1 MNGKKNLYILAAMF
15 FVALLTMPAVSADE
29 HADNEDTVKAAEATS
44 KGYIAIGAALAVGL
58 AGIGTGLAQSNIG
71 SAAIGAVAEDD
82 KNFTNGLIFTAIPET
97 IVIFGLVIFSINHL
111 RVVKWVLRKF
121 SSRLKKPAKRRLQT
135 YAKQPL
141 KRLKLKWKRLPKSLT
156 I

>member
-1 MNGKKNLYILAAMF
+1 MNGKKNLYILAAVF
-15 FVALLTMPAVSADE
+15 FVALLTTPVVSAEE

-97 IVIFGLVIFSINHL
+97 IVIFGLVISALIIPRINVFHH
-111 RVVKWVLRKF
+111 RF
-121 SSRLKKPAKRRLQT
+121 QF
-135 YAKQPL
+135 QH
-141 KRLKLKWKRLPKSLT
+141 
-156 I
+156 

>member
-15 FVALLTMPAVSADE
+15 FVALLTMPAVSAEE
-29 HADNEDTVKAAEATS
+29 HADNEETVKAAEATS
-44 KGYIAIGAALAVGL
+44 KAIGAALAVGL

-97 IVIFGLVIFSINHL
+97 IVIFGLVISALIIF
-111 RVVKWVLRKF
+111 VL
-121 SSRLKKPAKRRLQT
+121 
-135 YAKQPL
+135 
-141 KRLKLKWKRLPKSLT
+141 
-156 I
+156 